1 MSKVLSKRPEWL
13 AYGSDSTLERPQT
26 RILLLLMV
34 VVYSGVPIFRTS
46 KENEIGEFE
55 KSGLK
60 LQCSTEEGKQLLVR
74 VIGRLKK

>member
-1 MSKVLSKRPEWL
+1 MSKVLGKRPEWL